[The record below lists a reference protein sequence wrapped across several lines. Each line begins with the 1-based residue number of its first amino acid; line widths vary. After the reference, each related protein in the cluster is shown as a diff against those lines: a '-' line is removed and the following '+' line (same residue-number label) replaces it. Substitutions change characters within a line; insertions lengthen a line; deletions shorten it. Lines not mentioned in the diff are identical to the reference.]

1 MRGRAARARSGAG
14 LRGLAVVLAVT
25 AGAAAAARTVVID
38 DFERSGIEHGG
49 APGAVAADG
58 WSTAAAEGARIALA
72 VEPGPDGRAL
82 RLDYDLGSGVGWVIA
97 RKAVDLTLPEHYLFS
112 FRLRGAGP
120 AEELQLK
127 LVDPAGANV
136 WWWKRRA
143 APFPAA
149 WETVRV
155 RKPRFAFAWGPRGG
169 EPDRIG
175 FLEFAIAAG
184 EGGAGTVW
192 IDDLRLEEREPP
204 ARQPVRPAVRASSSA
219 PGTAPEDALAF
230 DATRAWR
237 NAPED
242 PQPWLLLDFGRSR
255 EYGGVVIDW
264 DPLDFGVGYRV
275 ATSDDG
281 EGWDVVYEA
290 RAAEGGRDWVYLPDH
305 ESRYVRLEMLAASRE
320 RGFGVVY
327 FGVVPAELAV
337 SPNRFLA
344 AVARDAPRGWF
355 PRYLQGEA
363 APWAVVGADGDDAE
377 GLLGA
382 DGALE
387 VGREAFSIEPFLLV
401 DDRLVSW
408 ADVRATP
415 ALVDGDLPIPMV
427 TWQADGV
434 ALEVTAFASGPPG
447 ASSLVARYRVSNTG
461 EASRAVK
468 LFLALRPFQVNPP
481 WQDLGMQ
488 GGVAPIHRIAWD
500 GVAATVG
507 GARRVHP
514 LVTPEAFGASRS
526 EEGPTARFFAE
537 GRVPPRPEGAADPV
551 GLVGGAFAWP
561 FLLAPGDHEEV
572 SIAVPLHPDAPPP
585 PAPGTRRAAERWTA
599 ARFAEAR
606 DHWRRRL
613 AGFALELPPSAAAL
627 EASVRASVG
636 WILVHRDPPRL
647 QPGSRTYERS
657 WIRDGAMTAASL
669 LELGFADE
677 ARDFLRWYA
686 GHQRADGRIPC
697 CVDHRGP
704 DWTPEND
711 SEGEF
716 VWGVVEVWR
725 HTQDMAFLAEL
736 WPAVA
741 RAAEAIDALRQQRR
755 TPEWRTR
762 EGGIFFGLVPQSIS
776 HEGYASR
783 PVHSYW
789 DDLWALRGLADAA
802 AAAVLMGDAGR
813 ARRFSAARDEL
824 REDLVAS
831 LRAVIARHGLD
842 TLPASAELA
851 DFDPNSTAI
860 ALDPVGEGAALPQP
874 ELAHTF
880 ERWWQEFEAR
890 RDGDGHLEAYTA
902 YEMRNAVAFLL
913 LDRPDRALALL
924 EALVADQRPPGW
936 RQWPEISWLDPSL
949 PRFVGDLPHGW
960 VASTYL
966 RSVRRLL
973 VDERHEDGV
982 LRIGAG
988 IPERW
993 VDEAPGVRAR
1003 GLSTHTGVVELAV
1016 RGDGPD
1022 RVLVELGGTL
1032 AVPPAGIEI
1041 VSPRPRPLRAVTV
1054 NGRAH
1059 DAFDARGARVREIP
1073 ARVVLEY

>member
-1 MRGRAARARSGAG
+1 MGTRASSRRGSAG
-14 LRGLAVVLAVT
+14 LWLLGALL
-25 AGAAAAARTVVID
+25 AGAAAGSAAID
-38 DFERSGIEHGG
+38 RPERSGMQR
-49 APGAVAADG
+49 AFAADG
-58 WSTAAAEGARIALA
+58 WTAAAASEGARLALA
-72 VEPGPDGRAL
+72 VEPGPDGGAL
-82 RLDYDLGSGVGWVIA
+82 RLDYDLGGGAGWVIA
-97 RKAVDLTLPEHYLFS
+97 RQPVDLALPPHWLFS
-112 FRLRGAGP
+112 FRLRGTGP

-143 APFPAA
+143 EPFPAA

-155 RKPRFAFAWGPRGG
+155 RRPRFAFAWGPTGG
-169 EPDRIG
+169 EPHRIG
-175 FLEFAIAAG
+175 FLEIAIAAG
-184 EGGAGTVW
+184 AGGAGTVW
-192 IDDLRLEEREPP
+192 IDGLRLEEREPP

-219 PGTAPEDALAF
+219 PGTAPEEVLAF
-230 DATRAWR
+230 DAERAWR
-237 NAPED
+237 QAPED
-242 PQPWLLLDFGRSR
+242 PQPWLLLDFGRPR

-264 DPLDFGVGYRV
+264 DPLDYGVAYRV

-281 EGWDVVYEA
+281 ETWDVVYEA
-290 RAAEGGRDWVYLPDH
+290 QAAEGGRDWIYLPDH
-305 ESRYVRLEMLAASRE
+305 ESRYVRLEMLAASRG
-320 RGFGVVY
+320 RDFGVVY
-327 FGVVPAELAV
+327 FGVVPTELSA

-355 PRYLQGEA
+355 PRYLLDEA
-363 APWAVVGADGDDAE
+363 APWTVVGADGDDAE

-401 DDRLVSW
+401 DDRLVAW
-408 ADVRATP
+408 AQARATP
-415 ALVDGDLPIPMV
+415 ALLDGDLPIPLV

-434 ALEVTAFASGPPG
+434 VLEVTAFASGAPG
-447 ASSLVARYRVSNTG
+447 ASSLVARYRVGNTG

-481 WQDLGMQ
+481 WQDLGMR

-500 GVAATVG
+500 GAAAVVD

-514 LVTPEAFGASRS
+514 LVAPEAFGASRS

-537 GRVPPRPEGAADPV
+537 GRVPPRPAGAADPV

-561 FLLAPGDHEEV
+561 FLLAPGQHEEV
-572 SIAVPLHPDAPPP
+572 SVVVPLHPEAPAPPP
-585 PAPGTRRAAERWTA
+585 PATRRDAERWTA
-599 ARFAEAR
+599 ARLAEAR
-606 DHWRRRL
+606 GHWRARL
-613 AGFALELPPSAAAL
+613 GGFAIELPPSAAAL
-627 EASVRASVG
+627 EESVRASVG

-657 WIRDGAMTAASL
+657 WIRDGAMTAAAL

-677 ARDFLRWYA
+677 ARGFLRWYA

-697 CVDHRGP
+697 CIDARGP

-716 VWGVVEVWR
+716 VWGVVETWR
-725 HTQDMAFLAEL
+725 HTQDLAFLAEL

-741 RAAEAIDALRQQRR
+741 RAAEAIDALRHERR
-755 TPEWRTR
+755 TPAWRDR
-762 EGGIFFGLVPQSIS
+762 GGGIFFGLVPQSIS

-789 DDLWALRGLADAA
+789 DDLWAVRGLADAA
-802 AAAVLMGDAGR
+802 AAAALLGDGER
-813 ARRFSAARDEL
+813 ARRFATARDEL
-824 REDLVAS
+824 RADLVAS
-831 LRAVIARHGLD
+831 MEAVMAKHDLD

-860 ALDPVGEGAALPQP
+860 ALDPVGEGRALPQDA
-874 ELAHTF
+874 LARTF
-880 ERWWQEFEAR
+880 ERWWQEFAARGRGEAEN
-890 RDGDGHLEAYTA
+890 EAYTA
-902 YEMRNAVAFLL
+902 YEIRNAVAFLL
-913 LDRPDRALALL
+913 LDQPDRALALL

-936 RQWPEISWLDPSL
+936 RQWPEISWLDPAL

-960 VASTYL
+960 IASTYL

-973 VDERHEDGV
+973 VDERHEDGA

-993 VDEAPGVRAR
+993 VDEAAGVRAR
-1003 GLSTHTGVVELAV
+1003 GLSTHYGVVDLAV

-1022 RVLVELGGTL
+1022 RVLVEVGGAL

-1041 VSPRPRPLRAVTV
+1041 VSPRARPLRAVTV

-1059 DAFDARGARVREIP
+1059 ADFGARGARVREVP
-1073 ARVVLEY
+1073 ARVELAY